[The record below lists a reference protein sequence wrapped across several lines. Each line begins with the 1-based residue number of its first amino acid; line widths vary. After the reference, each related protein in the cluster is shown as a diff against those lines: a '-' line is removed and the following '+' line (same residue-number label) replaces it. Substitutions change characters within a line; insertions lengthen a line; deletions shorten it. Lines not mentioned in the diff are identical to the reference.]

1 MSRLKTKIC
10 IVTGAGRGIGAA
22 IAQAFAREGATVV
35 VTDKNEA
42 SAADVAREIG
52 GHHLRLDVA
61 SEADWTALAEAWPA
75 CDVLVNNAGITGFEE
90 ACARTT
96 PSTPR
101 WRIGVPCMRSISTA
115 HFSAAAMRSA
125 RCAPGVPGRL
135 STYPLVPVW
144 WAFRR
149 QRPMRRPRPPCAI
162 TPSRS
167 RYTAPNRG

>member
-90 ACARTT
+90 GLRPHDPEHASLADWRAVHAVNLDGTFLGCRYAIGAI
-96 PSTPR
+96 R
-101 WRIGVPCMRSISTA
+101 WA
-115 HFSAAAMRSA
+115 RSA
-125 RCAPGVPGRL
+125 GVEIFYFSSFDEAWKVGAEGDVGAYWGL
-135 STYPLVPVW
+135 WDTEGKFKYE
-144 WAFRR
+144 
-149 QRPMRRPRPPCAI
+149 
-162 TPSRS
+162 
-167 RYTAPNRG
+167 